1 MSRTFIQPGQMSGSA
16 AFSDSRTTG
25 HEMIQSGSLRTLDD
39 DLNNLRTLVK
49 TVGGEDNW
57 YENVVAVG
65 GVQRNLKQLHTHL
78 DGLMS
83 GSRPQAGVT
92 LEGNLKQTGTTFDVD
107 TSGAITVDSSG
118 AAISLDAAAAS
129 NFTTS
134 AGALTLSGSDGLV
147 LGGSSVEF
155 HVDGGYDVANGLLL
169 TSGSADVS
177 SFLSNFSAGDQ
188 DLVGALNYLHSISSD
203 TAVTKQ
209 TYVASGSVSADI
221 AIENIILQAS
231 SWNSDHVCVYLNGVL
246 QRSGSLNFGDVYRDS
261 SSNLKFNFDLEDGDF
276 IAVTSGS
283 VGAGISGESSGS
295 SGRILNSVYAQNSS
309 YGGEYGN
316 SITTVTPSDDTIPQ
330 YSEGELILT
339 APSITTISA
348 SSKIRVTA
356 TAPCYV
362 PGAGY
367 AGILFI
373 HHGTSGDGDSAVA
386 FVASSA
392 HHRLPITVMYEMDS
406 PGIGSALTFK
416 LLGGVSS
423 AAASNH
429 LGINGASG
437 NRIFGGTSFCTIQ
450 VEEILPV

>member
-1 MSRTFIQPGQMSGSA
+1 
-16 AFSDSRTTG
+16 
-25 HEMIQSGSLRTLDD
+25 LRTLDD

-118 AAISLDAAAAS
+118 AAISLDAVVAS
-129 NFTTS
+129 NFMIS
-134 AGALTLSGSDGLV
+134 VGVLILSGFDGLV

-283 VGAGISGESSGS
+283 VGAGISGESSSSS
-295 SGRILNSVYAQNSS
+295 SGRILNSVY
-309 YGGEYGN
+309 
-316 SITTVTPSDDTIPQ
+316 V
-330 YSEGELILT
+330 
-339 APSITTISA
+339 
-348 SSKIRVTA
+348 
-356 TAPCYV
+356 
-362 PGAGY
+362 
-367 AGILFI
+367 
-373 HHGTSGDGDSAVA
+373 
-386 FVASSA
+386 
-392 HHRLPITVMYEMDS
+392 
-406 PGIGSALTFK
+406 
-416 LLGGVSS
+416 
-423 AAASNH
+423 
-429 LGINGASG
+429 
-437 NRIFGGTSFCTIQ
+437 
-450 VEEILPV
+450 